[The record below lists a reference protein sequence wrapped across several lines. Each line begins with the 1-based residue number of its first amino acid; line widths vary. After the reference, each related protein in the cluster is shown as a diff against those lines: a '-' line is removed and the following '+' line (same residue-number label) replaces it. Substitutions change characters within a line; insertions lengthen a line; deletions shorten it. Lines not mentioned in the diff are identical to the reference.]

1 MEAKPRLAQMQPVH
15 RRRRT
20 AGQVESALPLGQMG
34 HPQHACKVW
43 LLDQL
48 ILVGIGGVL
57 GSALNGRTVAGTNAA
72 GAQKSL
78 DSWSS

>member
-1 MEAKPRLAQMQPVH
+1 MQPVR

-20 AGQVESALPLGQMG
+20 AGQVESALPWGQMG
-34 HPQHACKVW
+34 HPQHAGKVW

-48 ILVGIGGVL
+48 ILVVIGGVL
-57 GSALNGRTVAGTNAA
+57 GSTVNGHTMTVTNAA
-72 GAQKSL
+72 SAEQAL

>member
-1 MEAKPRLAQMQPVH
+1 MEAKPRLAQMQRVR

-20 AGQVESALPLGQMG
+20 AGQVESALLLGQMG

-43 LLDQL
+43 PLDQL
-48 ILVGIGGVL
+48 IQVVIGGMLCSVV
-57 GSALNGRTVAGTNAA
+57 NGRTMAGTNAA
-72 GAQKSL
+72 GGQKAT

>member
-1 MEAKPRLAQMQPVH
+1 MQPVQS
-15 RRRRT
+15 RRPT
-20 AGQVESALPLGQMG
+20 VGQVESALPLGQMG

-48 ILVGIGGVL
+48 ILVVIGGVL
-57 GSALNGRTVAGTNAA
+57 GSAVNGRTMAGTNAA
-72 GAQKSL
+72 CAQKAL